1 MVSQRWYYVRE
12 WGSVLLILLILTFSC
27 QRNDPFIGCWEVDKV
42 NVEFNE
48 NLATPEMVRQYG
60 EMEQSDVIEI
70 GSDSLLT
77 FVTQGDTLRGR
88 LSLRGNQLFVEG
100 SPFGIYKDNRIVV
113 ETPTPMGKV
122 TVFFRK

>member
-1 MVSQRWYYVRE
+1 
-12 WGSVLLILLILTFSC
+12 
-27 QRNDPFIGCWEVDKV
+27 
-42 NVEFNE
+42 
-48 NLATPEMVRQYG
+48 MVRQYG